1 MDEILPHLTK
11 LKDELTKKQ
20 GKSAVQSTLNTLKE
34 NIRRTPMY
42 ASVMRSSQVQ
52 TYNAAKRHTLFVQ
65 SNNKTSEDIKDE
77 LINKVNP
84 KKDKIKM
91 KGIRQSR
98 TNSAVMDPT
107 LAVIHKNLKITR
119 FTSDTTT
126 KEEEFLLILYDI
138 DSSLTANELK
148 ENIIQHNPDE
158 FSIEEEDIIPRF
170 KTGPNI

>member
-1 MDEILPHLTK
+1 
-11 LKDELTKKQ
+11 
-20 GKSAVQSTLNTLKE
+20 
-34 NIRRTPMY
+34 
-42 ASVMRSSQVQ
+42 
-52 TYNAAKRHTLFVQ
+52 
-65 SNNKTSEDIKDE
+65 
-77 LINKVNP
+77 VNP